1 MELYPA
7 IDILNGKCVRLTKGD
22 FDTKKVYFEDP
33 IALAKQFESQGA
45 RRLHIVNLNG
55 ARGILDLLDD
65 LLYKI
70 RSAVDIPIQ
79 IGGGIRSIDTALSYL
94 NMGFEIVLG
103 SWLLESPETITKLV
117 KSYPERII
125 ASIDC
130 KNGIMATDGWQ
141 KSSGIGL
148 DDMIRLILSMGI
160 KRMVYTDIDTDG
172 MFTGP
177 NYNALEKILASF
189 DVELI
194 ASGGVSSLEDLN
206 KLKAMNIYGCI
217 VGKALFE
224 KRFTLEDALEV
235 TYAR

>member
-7 IDILNGKCVRLTKGD
+7 IDILDGSCVRLTKGD
-22 FDTKKVYFEDP
+22 YDTKKVYFDDP
-33 IALAKQFESQGA
+33 VMIAKQFESQGA
-45 RRLHIVNLNG
+45 KKLHIVNLNG
-55 ARGILDLLDD
+55 ARGEIDSLDP
-65 LLYKI
+65 LLYKL
-70 RSAVDIPIQ
+70 RKEVDIPIQ
-79 IGGGIRSIDTALSYL
+79 IGGGIRSEATALNYL
-94 NMGFEIVLG
+94 NLGFEIVLG
-103 SWLLESPETITKLV
+103 SWLLESPKTITELV
-117 KSYPERII
+117 HSFPGRII

-141 KSSGIGL
+141 SSSGIES
-148 DDMIRLILSMGI
+148 DDMIQLILSMGI

-177 NYNALEKILASF
+177 NFKSLERIMQSF

-194 ASGGVSSLEDLN
+194 ASGGVSSLEDLK

-217 VGKALFE
+217 VGKALYE
-224 KRFTLEDALEV
+224 KRFTLADALEV

>member
-7 IDILNGKCVRLTKGD
+7 IDLLDGSCVRLTKGD
-22 FDTKKVYFEDP
+22 FDTIKVYSEDP
-33 IALAKQFESQGA
+33 LALAKQFESQGA

-55 ARGILDLLDD
+55 ARGISDPIDELLCR
-65 LLYKI
+65 I
-70 RSAVDIPIQ
+70 RNEVDIPIQ

-103 SWLLESPETITKLV
+103 SWLLESAEIITDLV
-117 KSYPERII
+117 KAFPDRII

-130 KNGIMATDGWQ
+130 KDGIMATEGWQ
-141 KSSGIGL
+141 NSSGIKS

-177 NYNALEKILASF
+177 NYNALEKITDSF

-194 ASGGVSSLEDLN
+194 ASGGVGSLEDL
-206 KLKAMNIYGCI
+206 KTLKSMNVYGCI
-217 VGKALFE
+217 VGKALYE
-224 KRFTLEDALEV
+224 ERFSLDEALEV